1 MFLAMTKL
9 AEIQEAILLLDPKEQ
24 QVLRHWLDETA
35 EETPEML
42 AALDEGIRSLA
53 NEPTVPIERYERRSR
68 RGLPGNVR
76 RASGSGFGSGRSFPC
91 PKESCCS

>member
-1 MFLAMTKL
+1 MFLAMIKL

-53 NEPTVPIERYERRSR
+53 NEPTMPIEE
-68 RGLPGNVR
+68 VR
-76 RASGSGFGSGRSFPC
+76 EKIKAWATR
-91 PKESCCS
+91 

>member
-1 MFLAMTKL
+1 MLAIEWHSAVVRRTFSAMILGVTNL
-9 AEIQEAILLLDPKEQ
+9 AEIQEAILQLDPKEQ

-53 NEPTVPIERYERRSR
+53 NEPTVPIED
-68 RGLPGNVR
+68 VR
-76 RASGSGFGSGRSFPC
+76 EKIRAWATR
-91 PKESCCS
+91 

>member
-53 NEPTVPIERYERRSR
+53 NEPTMPIEE
-68 RGLPGNVR
+68 VR
-76 RASGSGFGSGRSFPC
+76 EKIKAWATR
-91 PKESCCS
+91 